1 MDLRRI
7 AGCAVLV
14 FGLAGTALAA
24 EKPTLAD
31 AAERGNGALVRTLLE
46 GGAGVNVPQVDGMT
60 ALHWAVY
67 HDDAET
73 AGLLVRSGADV
84 NAENRYGVPPLSV
97 AATNGSADIVTLLLD
112 AGADANATLRGGET
126 VLMTAARSRRGAS
139 APGQG
144 RRPQRA

>member
-112 AGADANATLRGGET
+112 AGA
-126 VLMTAARSRRGAS
+126 AARRRNRPHDGGAHGQSRRGAS